1 LATDLESVWNS
12 PNTDARLKKR
22 IVRTLIH
29 EVIADVDRDQ
39 GALLLVIHWKGG
51 THTEL
56 HLQHRRRGQNGAQTS
71 KDVVQAVRILARICS
86 DATIAGILT
95 RSGLQTGRGNRWIKE
110 RVTSLRSHNN
120 IPCHTAERQTEEG
133 WMNLTQAADVLHISS
148 TTLRMALDRGEIQAE
163 HPFPGGP
170 WIINRSILEGAS
182 AQQLAAR
189 IHSRAHTPATPMTD
203 QGILDL
209 SGT

>member
-1 LATDLESVWNS
+1 VQDVEQRIDQHNRQQAALVRPTKEDFERLATDLESVWNS

-95 RSGLQTGRGNRWIKE
+95 RSGLQTGRGNRWTKE

-133 WMNLTQAADVLHISS
+133 WM
-148 TTLRMALDRGEIQAE
+148 
-163 HPFPGGP
+163 
-170 WIINRSILEGAS
+170 
-182 AQQLAAR
+182 
-189 IHSRAHTPATPMTD
+189 
-203 QGILDL
+203 
-209 SGT
+209 